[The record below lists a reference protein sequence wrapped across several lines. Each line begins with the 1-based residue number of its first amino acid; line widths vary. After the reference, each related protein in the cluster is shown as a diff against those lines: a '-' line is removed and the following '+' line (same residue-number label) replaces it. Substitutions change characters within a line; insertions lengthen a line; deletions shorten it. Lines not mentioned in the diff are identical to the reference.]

1 MIWSFKH
8 LFRIVRF
15 TFFAAAI
22 LFLFLS
28 CDFDQGLGPS
38 KTRITG
44 KVLFL
49 DTNLRPANVDEVR
62 VIAVSQLPPS
72 GFGDIYFSNAVRFDQ
87 DTAAYEIQL
96 PAGNFP
102 AAGVLWKPRGKDWA
116 ITNLL
121 GIYGFTPPVTFS
133 LKAVEVTQDQP
144 VAENV
149 DIFAL
154 WSFSEF
160 DASIEGNL
168 ELVGEWPSNTDVVLL
183 GAFLAVP
190 DLENL
195 DLSVIGL
202 LGGLPLPIT
211 KPATSEASERAY
223 GLSVRNGEYKFIGI
237 FWKAKGSNNI
247 RCIGFYRDPA
257 NATQPGSAV
266 VGKDGNIT
274 GYDLIGDFATLP
286 DGVKIGGMSE

>member
-1 MIWSFKH
+1 MNWSFDY
-8 LFRIVRF
+8 LLRAVRF
-15 TFFAAAI
+15 AFLTATAAV
-22 LFLFLS
+22 FLS
-28 CDFDQGLGPS
+28 CDFDQGIGPS
-38 KTRITG
+38 PTRITG

-49 DTNLRPANVDEVR
+49 DTNLRPSNVDEVR

-72 GFGDIYFSNAVRFDQ
+72 GFGDIYFSNPVRFDK
-87 DTAAYEIQL
+87 DTADYEIQL

-102 AAGVLWKPRGKDWA
+102 AAGVLWKARGKDWA

-121 GIYGFTPPVTFS
+121 GIYGFTPPVSFS
-133 LKAVEVTQDQP
+133 LKSVEVTQDNP
-144 VAENV
+144 VAENI

-168 ELVGEWPSNTDVVLL
+168 KLTGEWPNNTDVVLL
-183 GAFLAVP
+183 GAFVAVP
-190 DLENL
+190 DLQNL

-211 KPATSEASERAY
+211 KPATSDASERAY
-223 GLSVRNGEYKFIGI
+223 GISVRNGEYKFIGI
-237 FWKAKGSNNI
+237 FWKGKGSNNI

-257 NATQPGSAV
+257 NPAQPGSASV
-266 VGKDGNIT
+266 FQNGEVT
-274 GYDLIGDFATLP
+274 GINFTGDFSTLP
-286 DGVKIGGMSE
+286 DGVKLGGMNE

>member
-1 MIWSFKH
+1 MIRPYKKSCFVF
-8 LFRIVRF
+8 L
-15 TFFAAAI
+15 AAVI
-22 LFLFLS
+22 SCLFLS
-28 CDFDQGLGPS
+28 CDFDQGIGPS

-44 KVLFL
+44 KVVFL
-49 DTNLRPANVDEVR
+49 DTNLRPSNVDEVR

-72 GFGDIYFSNAVRFDQ
+72 GFGDIYFSNAVRFDK
-87 DTAAYEIQL
+87 DTADYEIQL

-121 GIYGFTPPVTFS
+121 GIYGFIPPVTFS
-133 LKAVEVTQDQP
+133 LKAVEVTREKP
-144 VAENV
+144 VAENI

-168 ELVGEWPSNTDVVLL
+168 KLIGEWPANTDVVLL
-183 GAFLAVP
+183 GAFIAVP
-190 DLENL
+190 DLKNL

-211 KPATSEASERAY
+211 KPATSADSERSY
-223 GLSVRNGEYKFIGI
+223 GISVRNGEYKFIGI

-257 NATQPGSAV
+257 NTTQPGSAA
-266 VGKDGNIT
+266 VGKDGKIT
-274 GYDLIGDFATLP
+274 GYNFTGDFSTLP
-286 DGVKIGGMSE
+286 DGVKIGGTNE